1 LIEKDKKMPQI
12 QTPPSVN
19 DVLRQ
24 VDEFF
29 MKTGPVHETLY
40 RLARRLPEEHIDYA
54 VIGGMA
60 LALHGYIR
68 PTQDIDLL
76 MTREGLEHF
85 HENLV
90 GREYVP
96 VFSGAQK
103 HFRDA
108 DTGVKI
114 EIITSGEYPGDGKPK
129 PVAFPEPSD
138 VSTELDGCM
147 VVRID
152 TLIELKLASGLSA
165 EHRMLRD
172 LADVQQ
178 LIETLDLPAELA
190 QELDESVR
198 GEYIRLWNL
207 ARKSREQDSESP

>member
-1 LIEKDKKMPQI
+1 MSQLHNPA
-12 QTPPSVN
+12 SVN

-24 VDEFF
+24 VDDFF
-29 MKTGPVHETLY
+29 MKTGPVHETLH

-60 LALHGYIR
+60 LALHGYVR
-68 PTQDIDLL
+68 ATEDIDLL
-76 MTREGLEHF
+76 MTGEGLERFREH
-85 HENLV
+85 LV
-90 GREYVP
+90 GRGYVP
-96 VFSGAQK
+96 VFSGARK
-103 HFRDA
+103 HYRDA

-129 PVAFPEPSD
+129 AIIFPEPAD
-138 VSTELDGCM
+138 VSVEMESCK
-147 VVRID
+147 VVRIE

-178 LIETLDLPAELA
+178 LIETLDLPAEMGE
-190 QELDESVR
+190 ELDESVR
-198 GEYIRLWNL
+198 GEYLRLWNL
-207 ARKSREQDSESP
+207 ARKAREQDSESP

>member
-1 LIEKDKKMPQI
+1 MSQI
-12 QTPPSVN
+12 QTPDSVS
-19 DVLRQ
+19 DALRR

-29 MKTGPVHETLY
+29 MKTGPVHETLH
-40 RLARRLPEEHIDYA
+40 RLAHRLPEEDIDYA

-60 LALHGYIR
+60 LALHGYVR
-68 PTQDIDLL
+68 ATEDIDLL
-76 MTREGLEHF
+76 MTREGLEKF
-85 HENLV
+85 HERLV
-90 GREYVP
+90 GRGYVP
-96 VFSGAQK
+96 VFSGARK

-129 PVAFPEPSD
+129 PIIFPEPAQ
-138 VSTELDGCM
+138 VSIEMESCR
-147 VVRID
+147 VVRIE

-178 LIETLDLPAELA
+178 LIETLDLSAEMA
-190 QELDESVR
+190 EKLDESVR
-198 GEYIRLWNL
+198 SEYLRLWNL
-207 ARKSREQDSESP
+207 ARKAREQDLESP